1 MFDEPLKLVLGL
13 VTGIIFGV
21 LLQKGQV
28 AKFQKLM
35 GQFLLK
41 DFTVVKVMATAI
53 AVGTIGVHA
62 LVALGLAEIHIQT
75 ASLARVIVGG
85 VLFGTGLAIFGLC
98 PGTSVAACGEG
109 RRDAMIGVLGM
120 FVGAGIYVAAFPA
133 LQPMIKS
140 MADYGKVTLPQLTGT
155 SPWLWVGGLVALIA
169 IALAIIA
176 RIHPRKLDAKL

>member
-13 VTGIIFGV
+13 VTGILFGI

-28 AKFQKLM
+28 AKFQVLM

-41 DFTVVKVMATAI
+41 DFTVFKIMATAI
-53 AVGTIGVHA
+53 AVGTVGVHA
-62 LVALGLAEIHIQT
+62 LVAMGLAEIHIQT
-75 ASLARVIVGG
+75 ASLARVIIGG

-109 RRDAMIGVLGM
+109 RRDAMVGVLGM
-120 FVGAGIYVAAFPA
+120 FVGAGVYVASFAEM
-133 LQPMIKS
+133 QPMIKA

-155 SPWLWVGGLVALIA
+155 SPWLWVGALVALIT
-169 IALAIIA
+169 IALAIIE
-176 RIHPRKLDAKL
+176 RIYPRKLDAKL